1 MRYYLCW
8 ELLKQARNLAFA
20 VDDSDGGH
28 FCKAV
33 TVLFVHPQALAI
45 LKLHC
50 RYLVLCMR
58 DVLMYQEV

>member
-1 MRYYLCW
+1 M
-8 ELLKQARNLAFA
+8 QARKFSQN

-33 TVLFVHPQALAI
+33 TVLFVHPQALDSI

-50 RYLVLCMR
+50 TIPGALHT
-58 DVLMYQEV
+58 